1 MRPDTGSVFTIPSKA
16 AAVDLVTR
24 SPIPLLKLLPPVVAL
39 PVVTL
44 ALAAALTPSTTT
56 WTTPMMRK
64 CSLNLILNHHC
75 GAELTL
81 LIAVLSCMN
90 QFTAGQITRFAG
102 QLRTYRGISV

>member
-64 CSLNLILNHHC
+64 
-75 GAELTL
+75 L
-81 LIAVLSCMN
+81 L
-90 QFTAGQITRFAG
+90 
-102 QLRTYRGISV
+102 